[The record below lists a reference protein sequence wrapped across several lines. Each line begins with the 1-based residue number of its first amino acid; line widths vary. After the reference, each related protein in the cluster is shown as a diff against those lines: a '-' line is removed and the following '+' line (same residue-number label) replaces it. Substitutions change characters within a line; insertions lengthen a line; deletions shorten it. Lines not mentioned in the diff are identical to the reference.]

1 MVKHHSSSV
10 WSKTTQL
17 NLVDYR
23 CEIDHSGK
31 DQKILMGTN
40 WGEVTIIL
48 YHNTEMCANHKCA
61 ALLIFPK

>member
-1 MVKHHSSSV
+1 M
-10 WSKTTQL
+10 
-17 NLVDYR
+17 DYR
-23 CEIDHSGK
+23 CGIDHSGK

-48 YHNTEMCANHKCA
+48 SHNTEMCANHKCA